1 MSDVA
6 NTIYRQLG
14 GNRFR
19 VMTGAKMMVSTENGI
34 RMRIGRNKTNANFM
48 EVSLNGLDLYDV
60 TFAKLTK
67 MGEMKSVKTYD
78 NVYNDMLVSI
88 FESHTGM
95 YTTLQEIIMS
105 REVMELFDRAHHAGL
120 RAGHESTPTPMV
132 VGSPSTPFGSD
143 IDWNKST

>member
-1 MSDVA
+1 MSHIA
-6 NTIYRQLG
+6 KEIYRQLG
-14 GNRFR
+14 GNRLR

-48 EVSLNGLDLYDV
+48 EVSLNSLDLYDI
-60 TFAKLTK
+60 TFTKLTK

-95 YTTLQEIIMS
+95 YTTL
-105 REVMELFDRAHHAGL
+105 
-120 RAGHESTPTPMV
+120 
-132 VGSPSTPFGSD
+132 
-143 IDWNKST
+143 

>member
-1 MSDVA
+1 MSHVA
-6 NTIYRQLG
+6 NEIYRQLG

-19 VMTGAKMMVSTENGI
+19 VMTGAKNMVSHEFALS
-34 RMRIGRNKTNANFM
+34 MKIGRNKTNANFM
-48 EVSLNGLDLYDV
+48 VVELNGNDLYNV

-95 YTTLQEIIMS
+95 YTTL
-105 REVMELFDRAHHAGL
+105 
-120 RAGHESTPTPMV
+120 
-132 VGSPSTPFGSD
+132 
-143 IDWNKST
+143 

>member
-1 MSDVA
+1 MSDIA

-19 VMTGAKMMVSTENGI
+19 VMTGAKNMVSHEFALS
-34 RMRIGRNKTNANFM
+34 MKIGRNKTNANFM
-48 EVSLNGLDLYDV
+48 VVELNGNDLYNV

-67 MGEMKSVKTYD
+67 MGEMKSVKEYE

-95 YTTLQEIIMS
+95 YTTL
-105 REVMELFDRAHHAGL
+105 
-120 RAGHESTPTPMV
+120 
-132 VGSPSTPFGSD
+132 
-143 IDWNKST
+143 

>member
-1 MSDVA
+1 MSHIA
-6 NTIYRQLG
+6 NEIYRQLG
-14 GNRFR
+14 GNRCR

-48 EVSLNGLDLYDV
+48 EVSLNSLDLYDV

-67 MGEMKSVKTYD
+67 MGEMKSVKPYD

-95 YTTLQEIIMS
+95 YTTL
-105 REVMELFDRAHHAGL
+105 
-120 RAGHESTPTPMV
+120 
-132 VGSPSTPFGSD
+132 
-143 IDWNKST
+143 

>member
-1 MSDVA
+1 MSEVA

-48 EVSLNGLDLYDV
+48 EVSLNSLDLYDV

-78 NVYNDMLVSI
+78 NVYNDMLVRI

-95 YTTLQEIIMS
+95 YTTL
-105 REVMELFDRAHHAGL
+105 
-120 RAGHESTPTPMV
+120 
-132 VGSPSTPFGSD
+132 
-143 IDWNKST
+143 

>member
-1 MSDVA
+1 MSAIA
-6 NTIYRQLG
+6 NEIYRTLG

-67 MGEMKSVKTYD
+67 MGEMKSVKEYD

-95 YTTLQEIIMS
+95 YTTL
-105 REVMELFDRAHHAGL
+105 
-120 RAGHESTPTPMV
+120 
-132 VGSPSTPFGSD
+132 
-143 IDWNKST
+143 

>member
-19 VMTGAKMMVSTENGI
+19 VMTGAKNMVSHEFALS
-34 RMRIGRNKTNANFM
+34 MKIGRNKTNANFM
-48 EVSLNGLDLYDV
+48 VVELNGNDLYNV

-95 YTTLQEIIMS
+95 NTTL
-105 REVMELFDRAHHAGL
+105 
-120 RAGHESTPTPMV
+120 
-132 VGSPSTPFGSD
+132 
-143 IDWNKST
+143 

>member
-1 MSDVA
+1 MSHIA
-6 NTIYRQLG
+6 NEIYRQLG
-14 GNRFR
+14 GNKFR

-48 EVSLNGLDLYDV
+48 EGSLNSLDLYDV

-67 MGEMKSVKTYD
+67 MGEMKSVKEYD

-95 YTTLQEIIMS
+95 YTTL
-105 REVMELFDRAHHAGL
+105 
-120 RAGHESTPTPMV
+120 
-132 VGSPSTPFGSD
+132 
-143 IDWNKST
+143 

>member
-14 GNRFR
+14 GNKFR

-48 EVSLNGLDLYDV
+48 EVSLNSLDLYDV

-67 MGEMKSVKTYD
+67 MGEMKSVKEYE

-95 YTTLQEIIMS
+95 YTTL
-105 REVMELFDRAHHAGL
+105 
-120 RAGHESTPTPMV
+120 
-132 VGSPSTPFGSD
+132 
-143 IDWNKST
+143 

>member
-14 GNRFR
+14 GNKFR
-19 VMTGAKMMVSTENGI
+19 VMTGAKNMVSHEFALS
-34 RMRIGRNKTNANFM
+34 MKIGRNKTNANFM
-48 EVSLNGLDLYDV
+48 VVELNGNDLYNV

-67 MGEMKSVKTYD
+67 MGELKSVKEYE

-95 YTTLQEIIMS
+95 YTTL
-105 REVMELFDRAHHAGL
+105 
-120 RAGHESTPTPMV
+120 
-132 VGSPSTPFGSD
+132 
-143 IDWNKST
+143 

>member
-1 MSDVA
+1 MSEVA

-19 VMTGAKMMVSTENGI
+19 VMTGAKNMVSHEFALS
-34 RMRIGRNKTNANFM
+34 MKIGRNKTNANFM
-48 EVSLNGLDLYDV
+48 VVELNGNDLYNV

-95 YTTLQEIIMS
+95 YTTL
-105 REVMELFDRAHHAGL
+105 
-120 RAGHESTPTPMV
+120 
-132 VGSPSTPFGSD
+132 
-143 IDWNKST
+143 

>member
-6 NTIYRQLG
+6 NEIYRTLG

-67 MGEMKSVKTYD
+67 MGEMKSVKEYD

-95 YTTLQEIIMS
+95 YTTL
-105 REVMELFDRAHHAGL
+105 
-120 RAGHESTPTPMV
+120 
-132 VGSPSTPFGSD
+132 
-143 IDWNKST
+143 